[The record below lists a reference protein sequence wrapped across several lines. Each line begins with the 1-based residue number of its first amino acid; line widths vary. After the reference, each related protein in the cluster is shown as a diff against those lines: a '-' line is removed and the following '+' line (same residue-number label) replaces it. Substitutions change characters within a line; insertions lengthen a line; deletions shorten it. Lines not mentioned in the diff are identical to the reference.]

1 MESANYFHLQE
12 LDGLEMIQ
20 AQYHQQKFSRHSHEG
35 FCIGVIE
42 DGAQQFFVLVRIT
55 MLLKAILSSSMLMKF
70 TRGLPLLKVAGHT
83 KRFTLP
89 QKCFSA

>member
-42 DGAQQFFVLVRIT
+42 DGAQQFFRT
-55 MLLKAILSSSMLMKF
+55 
-70 TRGLPLLKVAGHT
+70 GENH
-83 KRFTLP
+83 
-89 QKCFSA
+89 